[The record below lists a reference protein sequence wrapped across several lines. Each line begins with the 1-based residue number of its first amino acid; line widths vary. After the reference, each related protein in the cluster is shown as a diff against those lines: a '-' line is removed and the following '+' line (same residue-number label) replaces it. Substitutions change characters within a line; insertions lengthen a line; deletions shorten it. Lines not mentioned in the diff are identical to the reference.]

1 MGSFGERL
9 RREREMRG
17 ISLDEIAAATK
28 ISARNLRALE
38 DEKFKQLPGGIFNK
52 GFVRAYAKFLG
63 IDQEQIVAEYEAAS
77 QETETAR
84 EQKLKDEFSKAE
96 FRKQKKDDGQEISL
110 EPKSQWGTIAVI
122 VLIAALVY
130 GGYSI
135 YQRRKLDKL
144 QQVQTPSVVAPAPK
158 PQPPMSVP
166 SAATPSSATQGVP
179 STPAPSANATA
190 PTTNPKTAPSTSSVK
205 PEATNTEA
213 GKTESSKSTSQ
224 KTEPTLTS
232 VTPTSA
238 TETKSQNATGSAF
251 ELKIKV
257 NKQSWVSIKAD
268 GKTLVN
274 TTLSAGT
281 ERSFKAS
288 DKIEVI
294 LGNSSGVEVSYN
306 GKPVE
311 NLGTGQDVRK
321 LTFTATGYQ

>member
-1 MGSFGERL
+1 M
-9 RREREMRG
+9 
-17 ISLDEIAAATK
+17 
-28 ISARNLRALE
+28 
-38 DEKFKQLPGGIFNK
+38 
-52 GFVRAYAKFLG
+52 
-63 IDQEQIVAEYEAAS
+63 
-77 QETETAR
+77 
-84 EQKLKDEFSKAE
+84 
-96 FRKQKKDDGQEISL
+96 
-110 EPKSQWGTIAVI
+110 
-122 VLIAALVY
+122 LIAALVY

-190 PTTNPKTAPSTSSVK
+190 PTTNPKTAPSTSSVSLRRPIPRRPRPNHRSQQARKRNLLYIRYANIRHGNK
-205 PEATNTEA
+205 P
-213 GKTESSKSTSQ
+213 
-224 KTEPTLTS
+224 
-232 VTPTSA
+232 
-238 TETKSQNATGSAF
+238 QNATGSAF

-294 LGNSSGVEVSYN
+294 LGNLAAWRFPITASRLKTSAR
-306 GKPVE
+306 GK
-311 NLGTGQDVRK
+311 TS
-321 LTFTATGYQ
+321 AS